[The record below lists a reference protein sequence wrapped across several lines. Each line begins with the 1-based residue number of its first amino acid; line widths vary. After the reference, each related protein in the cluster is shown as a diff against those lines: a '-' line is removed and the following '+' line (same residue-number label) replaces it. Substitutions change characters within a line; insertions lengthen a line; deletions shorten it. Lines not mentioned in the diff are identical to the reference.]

1 MRAVAV
7 DSEPE
12 VKLAAPS
19 NVNRAGWAS
28 AAEANSVD
36 DMATLV
42 DTEHRPPA
50 PERQRRP
57 VPWSPRAWRQ
67 ALYLAAGIPA
77 QLAWLIVLY
86 LVVRGF
92 RHSGSGLG
100 GPVALLAAL
109 FALLLLLPALT
120 QVQRHRLRVT
130 AGIAIAPHPKT
141 PSWRLTSQCWPRW
154 CRTGD
159 SLAGPL
165 RLSRSSSW
173 PKPFSECCSGP
184 PAGRA

>member
-36 DMATLV
+36 DMATIV
-42 DTEHRPPA
+42 DRQHMPPA
-50 PERQRRP
+50 RERQRRP
-57 VPWSPRAWRQ
+57 RPWSPRAWRQ

-86 LVVRGF
+86 LVVRAF
-92 RHSGSGLG
+92 RHTGSG
-100 GPVALLAAL
+100 GPVALMAAL
-109 FALLLLLPALT
+109 VALLLLLPALT
-120 QVQRHRLRVT
+120 
-130 AGIAIAPHPKT
+130 
-141 PSWRLTSQCWPRW
+141 
-154 CRTGD
+154 
-159 SLAGPL
+159 
-165 RLSRSSSW
+165 
-173 PKPFSECCSGP
+173 
-184 PAGRA
+184 